1 MPGRGDHRAHP
12 ASLPRLHGTTPAA
25 LRRLRSSGTST
36 REPRPPPVPPRPPAR
51 ASCGPS
57 RPYFEARLWL
67 VKFQENL
74 TSQSRQLLREA
85 KEWARENRYKYAWH
99 KNGKILLRKSDG
111 DSVSF
116 GFLHGVEESDGDLT
130 NLKFTMRLVSTVPG
144 REDHLV
150 WLRLASS
157 QPPDNVILFGLQL
170 LVRQP
175 SPRPLQCRPSGRIG
189 QVSEICPRVGACV
202 SCGHQHQAAAI
213 CRL

>member
-1 MPGRGDHRAHP
+1 MLLRLRPT
-12 ASLPRLHGTTPAA
+12 LPRAAPRLGLQRPTPRQIT
-25 LRRLRSSGTST
+25 LLPVSPFFTCS
-36 REPRPPPVPPRPPAR
+36 PPVPPTKPVNDPRDEPPGDSLGSYPVPPRGSFTAKFL
-51 ASCGPS
+51 PS
-57 RPYFEARLWL
+57 R
-67 VKFQENL
+67 
-74 TSQSRQLLREA
+74 
-85 KEWARENRYKYAWH
+85 
-99 KNGKILLRKSDG
+99 ILLSDIPITATEPAG
-111 DSVSF
+111 CRSSF

-157 QPPDNVILFGLQL
+157 QPPNNVILFGLQL